1 MIKNKKVK
9 KFISICLCMIL
20 LFGMG
25 VQQTFAEGENS
36 EVEKSEE
43 IIQDEQD
50 VADKNITIDNE
61 QPDNQEENT
70 EVSDTETS
78 QEDSEQQEVLE
89 IRKDE
94 IITSMDEDGNITEI
108 ESENGTLE
116 DEGISLLDG
125 ESSAKIVNFN
135 TKGSAVTEYQ
145 EYGTGYD
152 GYTNGMYGADAAYL
166 GDENGKVKFM
176 LSGVIGLVNPGE
188 VQVVDINQASS
199 LSYYT
204 VSNGRLIHKIT
215 TNITKASYASS
226 LDNGPAPNYL
236 QESGTYYSY
245 DGHYFYTRE
254 NFSKMIDDYNGG
266 TRTNAINAD
275 NPYYNYFQYL
285 PLRSKTAYTTDQLN
299 NVLNSKIAGRT
310 SAMTNMAGTFLNYQN
325 QYGVNALIAIGVA
338 ANESAW
344 GTSNI
349 ARNKNNLFG
358 LNAVDTS
365 PGQSANTYSSVDSC
379 VKTFMETYMSKRYL
393 NPNAGVYAGGYL
405 GNKASGM
412 NVKYAS
418 DPYWGEKNAN
428 IVWMIDKTYS
438 NSEYANYTLAV
449 KDTIGTEH
457 TNLNVRKEASTS
469 STRIHTTKKYS
480 NQSFIVLGNQNG
492 FYKVQSDGALN
503 SERSAI
509 SDSGNYN
516 YDNMYV
522 YVSDSYVK
530 IVLEGKNGN
539 GGNSEEISVPDSLK
553 DVLAYQV
560 SVKNQGW
567 LDSAGNGLTTGEKNL
582 PIEAMKVTVQN
593 LEGVG
598 VEYRAHVSNVGWQDT
613 VNNGEQA
620 GIAGQGNT
628 IEAIQMKLN
637 GENASKYNIYYR
649 TYVEEYG
656 WLDWAKNGELS
667 GTQAYGYAVRGVQI
681 ALLPKGT
688 DIKGDSLTP
697 FKINKINLQYNAYVQ
712 NVGWQNSVGNGEISG
727 TVGKDLRVEAL
738 KVKTEQVGIGVRY
751 RVYEEDKGWQEYSQ
765 DGEISGTVG
774 EDRRIEAVQIELTG
788 NSKDNYDVY
797 YRVHVQDKGWLGW
810 AKNGMI
816 AGTIN
821 YDLKV
826 EAYQVLLVPKGTPEI
841 SNGADASIQKPTSV
855 QYSAHVQN
863 IGWQNYVADGEM
875 AGTTARN
882 LRLEAL
888 KLKLKGQEYSGTI
901 RYSVRVA
908 GLGWQNYVDS
918 NNIAGTVGKDKQL
931 EAIKVELTDDMQ
943 EHYDI
948 YYRVHLS
955 DFGWLG
961 WAKNGA
967 PAGNEGYNK
976 KIEAVQVQLVNKDE
990 NAPGTEENPF
1000 MQREIETSVVYCAHV
1015 QDIGWQSEVKD
1026 GETAGT
1032 VGKSKRLEAFKI
1044 SLEDQNVDGS
1054 IQYRAHVQDIGWQS
1068 YVNADEIAGTVGRK
1082 KAVEAIRIKLTG
1094 ELAEKYDIY
1103 YRVHSANF
1111 GWLGWAKN
1119 GESAGSQGY
1128 SRQAEALEIRLV
1140 EKGKM
1145 APGNTKNCFY
1155 KR

>member
-539 GGNSEEISVPDSLK
+539 GGNSEEISVPDSVK
-553 DVLAYQV
+553 DVLEYEGYVQE
-560 SVKNQGW
+560 NGW
-567 LDSAGNGLTTGEKNL
+567 SDSAKNGQIIGTTGKNL
-582 PIEAMKVTVQN
+582 SLNAIKLNVN
-593 LEGVG
+593 DLDGIG
-598 VEYRAHVSNVGWQDT
+598 IEYRTHISDIGWQDT
-613 VNNGEQA
+613 VKNGEQS
-620 GIAGQGNT
+620 GTAGQSNW
-628 IEAIQMKLN
+628 IEAVQIKLTGN
-637 GENASKYNIYYR
+637 NASNYDIYYR
-649 TYVEEYG
+649 SHVSEIG

-667 GTQAYGYAVRGVQI
+667 GTQGYGYAVQAIQI
-681 ALLPKGT
+681 VLLPKGDT
-688 DIKGDSLTP
+688 APGSTLVP
-697 FKINKINLQYNAYVQ
+697 FKI
-712 NVGWQNSVGNGEISG
+712 G
-727 TVGKDLRVEAL
+727 TVKM
-738 KVKTEQVGIGVRY
+738 Q
-751 RVYEEDKGWQEYSQ
+751 
-765 DGEISGTVG
+765 
-774 EDRRIEAVQIELTG
+774 
-788 NSKDNYDVY
+788 
-797 YRVHVQDKGWLGW
+797 
-810 AKNGMI
+810 
-816 AGTIN
+816 
-821 YDLKV
+821 
-826 EAYQVLLVPKGTPEI
+826 YQ
-841 SNGADASIQKPTSV
+841 
-855 QYSAHVQN
+855 
-863 IGWQNYVADGEM
+863 
-875 AGTTARN
+875 
-882 LRLEAL
+882 
-888 KLKLKGQEYSGTI
+888 
-901 RYSVRVA
+901 
-908 GLGWQNYVDS
+908 
-918 NNIAGTVGKDKQL
+918 
-931 EAIKVELTDDMQ
+931 
-943 EHYDI
+943 
-948 YYRVHLS
+948 
-955 DFGWLG
+955 
-961 WAKNGA
+961 
-967 PAGNEGYNK
+967 
-976 KIEAVQVQLVNKDE
+976 
-990 NAPGTEENPF
+990 
-1000 MQREIETSVVYCAHV
+1000 AHV
-1015 QDIGWQSEVKD
+1015 QDIGWQDWCYD

-1032 VGKSKRLEAFKI
+1032 QTLSKR
-1044 SLEDQNVDGS
+1044 
-1054 IQYRAHVQDIGWQS
+1054 
-1068 YVNADEIAGTVGRK
+1068 
-1082 KAVEAIRIKLTG
+1082 VEAIEIQIVDKIKEEKVQLEIENPSATIKNEKQKVQGWIMTSVPDVKLNVLIDG
-1094 ELAEKYDIY
+1094 EQLDLSNLKRTYRQDVLNNQKGYGNESIYNKTPGFELEVDFSKYTIGTHKIA
-1103 YRVHSANF
+1103 VQAI
-1111 GWLGWAKN
+1111 KN
-1119 GESAGSQGY
+1119 DKVVKKVQKTFEIKKNIFIQKGTYGY
-1128 SRQAEALEIRLV
+1128 SGLKLIGDWRGSELPYYQYGSGPNVFYATFAIHGFEDLWSYDGKELVEIANNFYQRLV
-1140 EKGKM
+1140 NSEDSNLADKWTIYIFPGVNQDGLKTGWTNDGPGRTTIYSQ
-1145 APGNTKNCFY
+1145 APGNQGIDMNRCWQIGNSYTRYTDSRNYNGTTGFQAYEAAYLRNFLINHKSKTGKTVLVDLHGWTQQLIGDSGICSYYRQQFPENDGSAIGRYGTGYLVNWARSTLGARSALIELPSSGVNGHQAVVNKNFSNRY
-1155 KR
+1155 INATLNMLKNI

>member
-1 MIKNKKVK
+1 
-9 KFISICLCMIL
+9 MIL

-70 EVSDTETS
+70 EVSDTEIS

-285 PLRSKTAYTTDQLN
+285 PLRSKTVYTTDQLN

-310 SAMTNMAGTFLNYQN
+310 SAMTNIAGTFLNYQN
-325 QYGVNALIAIGVA
+325 QYGINALIAIGVA

-539 GGNSEEISVPDSLK
+539 GGNSEEISVPDSVK
-553 DVLAYQV
+553 DVLEYEGYVQE
-560 SVKNQGW
+560 NGW
-567 LDSAGNGLTTGEKNL
+567 SDSAKNGQIIGTTGKNL
-582 PIEAMKVTVQN
+582 SLNAIKLNVN
-593 LEGVG
+593 DLDGIG
-598 VEYRAHVSNVGWQDT
+598 IEYRTHISDIGWQDT
-613 VNNGEQA
+613 VKNGEQS
-620 GIAGQGNT
+620 GTAGQSNW
-628 IEAIQMKLN
+628 IEAVQIKLTGN
-637 GENASKYNIYYR
+637 NASNYDIYYR
-649 TYVEEYG
+649 SHVSEIG

-667 GTQAYGYAVRGVQI
+667 GTQGYGYAVQAIQI
-681 ALLPKGT
+681 VLLPKGGT
-688 DIKGDSLTP
+688 APGSTLVP
-697 FKINKINLQYNAYVQ
+697 FKIGTVKMQYQAHVQDIGWQTDVNNGEIAGTVGKNLKVEALNVKSELVKYRAYVQ
-712 NVGWQNSVGNGEISG
+712 NVGWQDFKQN
-727 TVGKDLRVEAL
+727 
-738 KVKTEQVGIGVRY
+738 
-751 RVYEEDKGWQEYSQ
+751 EE
-765 DGEISGTVG
+765 
-774 EDRRIEAVQIELTG
+774 
-788 NSKDNYDVY
+788 
-797 YRVHVQDKGWLGW
+797 
-810 AKNGMI
+810 
-816 AGTIN
+816 
-821 YDLKV
+821 
-826 EAYQVLLVPKGTPEI
+826 
-841 SNGADASIQKPTSV
+841 
-855 QYSAHVQN
+855 
-863 IGWQNYVADGEM
+863 
-875 AGTTARN
+875 
-882 LRLEAL
+882 
-888 KLKLKGQEYSGTI
+888 
-901 RYSVRVA
+901 
-908 GLGWQNYVDS
+908 
-918 NNIAGTVGKDKQL
+918 IAGTVGKNRKIEALKIRLKGQEYAGDIEYSVKIGGEDWQETRNADEIAGTVGQNRRLEAVKIELTGQMKEYYNIYYRVHLSDIGWLDWATNGDPAGNDGYNKKIEAIQIQLVKIGDTAPGSTDNAYLTKGADIIYSAHVQDIGWQKSVENGSISGTTGKNKQM
-931 EAIKVELTDDMQ
+931 EAIKISLDNQSVDGSIRYRAHVQDIGWQDYVVAGKIAGTVGKNKPIEAISIELTGTISKD
-943 EHYDI
+943 YDI
-948 YYRVHLS
+948 YYRVHAQ

-961 WAKNGA
+961 WAKNG
-967 PAGNEGYNK
+967 
-976 KIEAVQVQLVNKDE
+976 E
-990 NAPGTEENPF
+990 N
-1000 MQREIETSVVYCAHV
+1000 
-1015 QDIGWQSEVKD
+1015 
-1026 GETAGT
+1026 
-1032 VGKSKRLEAFKI
+1032 
-1044 SLEDQNVDGS
+1044 
-1054 IQYRAHVQDIGWQS
+1054 
-1068 YVNADEIAGTVGRK
+1068 
-1082 KAVEAIRIKLTG
+1082 
-1094 ELAEKYDIY
+1094 
-1103 YRVHSANF
+1103 
-1111 GWLGWAKN
+1111 
-1119 GESAGSQGY
+1119 AGSQGY
-1128 SRQAEALEIRLV
+1128 AKHVEAIQIQLV
-1140 EKGKM
+1140 KKGES
-1145 APGNTKNCFY
+1145 APGSTDNCFY

>member
-539 GGNSEEISVPDSLK
+539 GGNSEEISVPDSVK
-553 DVLAYQV
+553 DVLEYEGYVQE
-560 SVKNQGW
+560 NGW
-567 LDSAGNGLTTGEKNL
+567 SDSAKNGQIIGTTGKNL
-582 PIEAMKVTVQN
+582 SLNAIKLNVN
-593 LEGVG
+593 DLDGIG
-598 VEYRAHVSNVGWQDT
+598 IEYRTHISDIGWQDT
-613 VNNGEQA
+613 VKNGEQS
-620 GIAGQGNT
+620 GTAGQSNW
-628 IEAIQMKLN
+628 IEAVQIKLTGN
-637 GENASKYNIYYR
+637 NASNYDIYYR
-649 TYVEEYG
+649 SHVSEIG

-667 GTQAYGYAVRGVQI
+667 GTQGYGYAVQAIQI
-681 ALLPKGT
+681 VLLPKGDT
-688 DIKGDSLTP
+688 APGSTLVP
-697 FKINKINLQYNAYVQ
+697 FKI
-712 NVGWQNSVGNGEISG
+712 G
-727 TVGKDLRVEAL
+727 TVKMQYQA
-738 KVKTEQVGIGVRY
+738 
-751 RVYEEDKGWQEYSQ
+751 
-765 DGEISGTVG
+765 
-774 EDRRIEAVQIELTG
+774 
-788 NSKDNYDVY
+788 
-797 YRVHVQDKGWLGW
+797 HVQD
-810 AKNGMI
+810 
-816 AGTIN
+816 
-821 YDLKV
+821 
-826 EAYQVLLVPKGTPEI
+826 
-841 SNGADASIQKPTSV
+841 
-855 QYSAHVQN
+855 
-863 IGWQNYVADGEM
+863 IGWQTEVKNGE
-875 AGTTARN
+875 
-882 LRLEAL
+882 
-888 KLKLKGQEYSGTI
+888 
-901 RYSVRVA
+901 
-908 GLGWQNYVDS
+908 
-918 NNIAGTVGKDKQL
+918 IAGTVGKNLKVEALKIRLKGQEYAGDMEYSVKIGGEDWQETKNSDEIAGTVGQNKRLEAVKIELTGQMKEYYNIYYRVHLSDIGWLDWATNGDPAGNDGYNKKIEAIQIQLVKIGDTAPGSTDNAYLTKGADIIYSAHVQDIGWQKSVENGSISGTTGKNKQM
-931 EAIKVELTDDMQ
+931 EAIKISLDNQSIDGSIRYRAHVQDIGWQDYVVAGKIAGTVGKNKPIEAINIELTGTISKD
-943 EHYDI
+943 YDI
-948 YYRVHLS
+948 YYRVHAQ

-961 WAKNGA
+961 WAKNG
-967 PAGNEGYNK
+967 
-976 KIEAVQVQLVNKDE
+976 E
-990 NAPGTEENPF
+990 N
-1000 MQREIETSVVYCAHV
+1000 
-1015 QDIGWQSEVKD
+1015 
-1026 GETAGT
+1026 
-1032 VGKSKRLEAFKI
+1032 
-1044 SLEDQNVDGS
+1044 
-1054 IQYRAHVQDIGWQS
+1054 
-1068 YVNADEIAGTVGRK
+1068 
-1082 KAVEAIRIKLTG
+1082 
-1094 ELAEKYDIY
+1094 
-1103 YRVHSANF
+1103 
-1111 GWLGWAKN
+1111 
-1119 GESAGSQGY
+1119 AGSQGY
-1128 SRQAEALEIRLV
+1128 AKHVEAIQIQLV
-1140 EKGKM
+1140 KKGES
-1145 APGNTKNCFY
+1145 APGNTNNCFY

>member
-539 GGNSEEISVPDSLK
+539 GGNSEEISVPDSVK
-553 DVLAYQV
+553 DVLEYEGYVQE
-560 SVKNQGW
+560 NGW
-567 LDSAGNGLTTGEKNL
+567 SDSAKNGQIIGTTGKNL
-582 PIEAMKVTVQN
+582 SLNAIKLNVN
-593 LEGVG
+593 DLDGIG
-598 VEYRAHVSNVGWQDT
+598 IEYRTHISDIGWQDT
-613 VNNGEQA
+613 VKNGEQS
-620 GIAGQGNT
+620 GTAGQSNW
-628 IEAIQMKLN
+628 IEAVQIKLTGN
-637 GENASKYNIYYR
+637 NASNYDIYYR
-649 TYVEEYG
+649 SHVSEIG

-667 GTQAYGYAVRGVQI
+667 GTQGYGYAVQAIQI
-681 ALLPKGT
+681 VLLPKGDT
-688 DIKGDSLTP
+688 APGSTLVP
-697 FKINKINLQYNAYVQ
+697 FKIGTVKMQYQAHVQDIGWQTEVKNGEIAGTVGKNLKVEALNVKSEVVKYRAYVQ
-712 NVGWQNSVGNGEISG
+712 NVGWQDFKQNGE
-727 TVGKDLRVEAL
+727 
-738 KVKTEQVGIGVRY
+738 
-751 RVYEEDKGWQEYSQ
+751 
-765 DGEISGTVG
+765 
-774 EDRRIEAVQIELTG
+774 
-788 NSKDNYDVY
+788 
-797 YRVHVQDKGWLGW
+797 
-810 AKNGMI
+810 
-816 AGTIN
+816 
-821 YDLKV
+821 
-826 EAYQVLLVPKGTPEI
+826 
-841 SNGADASIQKPTSV
+841 
-855 QYSAHVQN
+855 
-863 IGWQNYVADGEM
+863 
-875 AGTTARN
+875 
-882 LRLEAL
+882 
-888 KLKLKGQEYSGTI
+888 
-901 RYSVRVA
+901 
-908 GLGWQNYVDS
+908 
-918 NNIAGTVGKDKQL
+918 IAGTVGKNLKVEALKIRLKGQEYAGDIEYSVKIGGEDWQETKNSDEIAGTVGQNKRLEAVKIELTGQMKEYYNIYYRVHLSDIGWLDWATNGDPAGNDGYNKKIEAIQIQLVKIGDTAPGSTDNAYLTKGTDIIYSAHVQDIGWQKSVENGSISGTTGKNKQM
-931 EAIKVELTDDMQ
+931 EAIKISLDNQSIDGSIRYRAHVQDIGWQDYVSAEKIAGTVGKNKPIEAISIELTGTISKD
-943 EHYDI
+943 YDI
-948 YYRVHLS
+948 YYRVHAQ

-961 WAKNGA
+961 WAKNG
-967 PAGNEGYNK
+967 
-976 KIEAVQVQLVNKDE
+976 E
-990 NAPGTEENPF
+990 N
-1000 MQREIETSVVYCAHV
+1000 
-1015 QDIGWQSEVKD
+1015 
-1026 GETAGT
+1026 
-1032 VGKSKRLEAFKI
+1032 
-1044 SLEDQNVDGS
+1044 
-1054 IQYRAHVQDIGWQS
+1054 
-1068 YVNADEIAGTVGRK
+1068 
-1082 KAVEAIRIKLTG
+1082 
-1094 ELAEKYDIY
+1094 
-1103 YRVHSANF
+1103 
-1111 GWLGWAKN
+1111 
-1119 GESAGSQGY
+1119 AGSQGY
-1128 SRQAEALEIRLV
+1128 AKHVEAIQIQLV
-1140 EKGKM
+1140 KKGES
-1145 APGNTKNCFY
+1145 APGNTNNCFY

>member
-539 GGNSEEISVPDSLK
+539 GGNSEEISVPDSVK
-553 DVLAYQV
+553 DVLEYEGYVQE
-560 SVKNQGW
+560 NGW
-567 LDSAGNGLTTGEKNL
+567 SDSAKNGQIIGTTGKNL
-582 PIEAMKVTVQN
+582 SLNAIKLNVN
-593 LEGVG
+593 DLDGIG
-598 VEYRAHVSNVGWQDT
+598 IEYRTHISDIGWQDT
-613 VNNGEQA
+613 VKNGEQS
-620 GIAGQGNT
+620 GTAGQSNW
-628 IEAIQMKLN
+628 IEAVQIKLTGN
-637 GENASKYNIYYR
+637 NASNYDIYYR
-649 TYVEEYG
+649 SHVSEIG

-667 GTQAYGYAVRGVQI
+667 GTQGYGYAVQAIQI
-681 ALLPKGT
+681 VLLPKGDT
-688 DIKGDSLTP
+688 APGSTLVP
-697 FKINKINLQYNAYVQ
+697 FKIGTVKMQYQAHVQDIGWQTEVKNGEIAVTVGKNLKVEALNVKSEVVKYRAYVQ
-712 NVGWQNSVGNGEISG
+712 NVGWQDFKQNGEIAG
-727 TVGKDLRVEAL
+727 TVGKNLRLEAL
-738 KVKTEQVGIGVRY
+738 
-751 RVYEEDKGWQEYSQ
+751 
-765 DGEISGTVG
+765 
-774 EDRRIEAVQIELTG
+774 QIEVADLY
-788 NSKDNYDVY
+788 KDQYDVY

-810 AKNGMI
+810 AKNGET

-821 YDLKV
+821 YDLKI
-826 EAYQVLLVPKGTPEI
+826 EAFQVLLVPQGTPEI
-841 SNGADASIQKPTSV
+841 NNGSDAFLQAPTV
-855 QYSAHVQN
+855 IQYSAHVQD
-863 IGWQNYVADGEM
+863 IGWQTEVKNGE
-875 AGTTARN
+875 
-882 LRLEAL
+882 
-888 KLKLKGQEYSGTI
+888 
-901 RYSVRVA
+901 
-908 GLGWQNYVDS
+908 
-918 NNIAGTVGKDKQL
+918 IAGTVGKNLKVEALKIRLKGQEYAGDIEYSVKIGGEDWQETKNSDEIAGTVGQNKRLEAVKIELTGQMKEYYNIYYRVHLSDIGWLDWATNGDPAGNDGYNKKIEAIQIQLVKIGDTAPGSTDNAYLTKGTDIIYSAHVQDIGWQKSVENGSISGTTGKNKQM
-931 EAIKVELTDDMQ
+931 EAIKISIDNQSIDGSIRFRAHVQDIGWQDYVSAEKIAGTVGKNKPIEAISIELTGTISKD
-943 EHYDI
+943 YDI
-948 YYRVHLS
+948 YYRVHAQ

-961 WAKNGA
+961 WAKNG
-967 PAGNEGYNK
+967 
-976 KIEAVQVQLVNKDE
+976 E
-990 NAPGTEENPF
+990 N
-1000 MQREIETSVVYCAHV
+1000 
-1015 QDIGWQSEVKD
+1015 
-1026 GETAGT
+1026 
-1032 VGKSKRLEAFKI
+1032 
-1044 SLEDQNVDGS
+1044 
-1054 IQYRAHVQDIGWQS
+1054 
-1068 YVNADEIAGTVGRK
+1068 
-1082 KAVEAIRIKLTG
+1082 
-1094 ELAEKYDIY
+1094 
-1103 YRVHSANF
+1103 
-1111 GWLGWAKN
+1111 
-1119 GESAGSQGY
+1119 AGSQGY
-1128 SRQAEALEIRLV
+1128 AKHVEAIQIQLV
-1140 EKGKM
+1140 KKGES
-1145 APGNTKNCFY
+1145 APGNTNNCFY

>member
-539 GGNSEEISVPDSLK
+539 GGNSEEISVPDSVK
-553 DVLAYQV
+553 DVLEYEGYVQE
-560 SVKNQGW
+560 NGW
-567 LDSAGNGLTTGEKNL
+567 SDSAKNGQIIGTTGKNL
-582 PIEAMKVTVQN
+582 SLNAIKLNVN
-593 LEGVG
+593 DLDRVG
-598 VEYRAHVSNVGWQDT
+598 IEYRTHISDIGWQDT
-613 VNNGEQA
+613 VKNGEQS
-620 GIAGQGNT
+620 GTAGQSNW
-628 IEAIQMKLN
+628 IEAVQIKLTGN
-637 GENASKYNIYYR
+637 NASNYDIYYR
-649 TYVEEYG
+649 SHVSEIG

-667 GTQAYGYAVRGVQI
+667 GTQGYGYAVQAIQI
-681 ALLPKGT
+681 VLLPKGDT
-688 DIKGDSLTP
+688 APGSTLVP
-697 FKINKINLQYNAYVQ
+697 FKI
-712 NVGWQNSVGNGEISG
+712 G
-727 TVGKDLRVEAL
+727 TVKMQYQA
-738 KVKTEQVGIGVRY
+738 
-751 RVYEEDKGWQEYSQ
+751 
-765 DGEISGTVG
+765 
-774 EDRRIEAVQIELTG
+774 
-788 NSKDNYDVY
+788 
-797 YRVHVQDKGWLGW
+797 HVQD
-810 AKNGMI
+810 
-816 AGTIN
+816 
-821 YDLKV
+821 
-826 EAYQVLLVPKGTPEI
+826 
-841 SNGADASIQKPTSV
+841 
-855 QYSAHVQN
+855 
-863 IGWQNYVADGEM
+863 IGWQTEVKNGE
-875 AGTTARN
+875 
-882 LRLEAL
+882 
-888 KLKLKGQEYSGTI
+888 
-901 RYSVRVA
+901 
-908 GLGWQNYVDS
+908 
-918 NNIAGTVGKDKQL
+918 IAGTVGKNLKVEALKIRLKGQEYAGDIEYSVKIGGEDWQETKNSDEIAGTVGQNKRLEAVKIELTGQMKEYYNIYYRVHLSDIGWLDWATNGDPAGNDGYNKKIEAIQIQLVKIGDTAPGSTDNAYLTKGADIIYSAHVQDIGWQKSVENGSISGTTGKNKQM
-931 EAIKVELTDDMQ
+931 EAIKISLDNQSIDGSIRYRAHVQDIGWQDYVSAEKIAGTVGKNKPIEAINIELTGTISKD
-943 EHYDI
+943 YDI
-948 YYRVHLS
+948 YYRVHAQ

-961 WAKNGA
+961 WAKNG
-967 PAGNEGYNK
+967 
-976 KIEAVQVQLVNKDE
+976 E
-990 NAPGTEENPF
+990 N
-1000 MQREIETSVVYCAHV
+1000 
-1015 QDIGWQSEVKD
+1015 
-1026 GETAGT
+1026 
-1032 VGKSKRLEAFKI
+1032 
-1044 SLEDQNVDGS
+1044 
-1054 IQYRAHVQDIGWQS
+1054 
-1068 YVNADEIAGTVGRK
+1068 
-1082 KAVEAIRIKLTG
+1082 
-1094 ELAEKYDIY
+1094 
-1103 YRVHSANF
+1103 
-1111 GWLGWAKN
+1111 
-1119 GESAGSQGY
+1119 AGSQGY
-1128 SRQAEALEIRLV
+1128 AKHVEAIQIQLV
-1140 EKGKM
+1140 KKGES
-1145 APGNTKNCFY
+1145 APGNTNNCFY

>member
-539 GGNSEEISVPDSLK
+539 GGNSEEISVPDSVK
-553 DVLAYQV
+553 DVLEYEGYVQE
-560 SVKNQGW
+560 NGW
-567 LDSAGNGLTTGEKNL
+567 SDSAKNGQIIGTTGKNL
-582 PIEAMKVTVQN
+582 SLNAIKLNVN
-593 LEGVG
+593 DLDGIG
-598 VEYRAHVSNVGWQDT
+598 IEYRTHISDIGWQDT
-613 VNNGEQA
+613 VKNGEQS
-620 GIAGQGNT
+620 GTAGQSNW
-628 IEAIQMKLN
+628 IEAVQIKLTGN
-637 GENASKYNIYYR
+637 NASNYDIYYR
-649 TYVEEYG
+649 SHVSEIG

-667 GTQAYGYAVRGVQI
+667 GTQGYGYAVQAIQI
-681 ALLPKGT
+681 VLLPKGDT
-688 DIKGDSLTP
+688 APGSTLVP
-697 FKINKINLQYNAYVQ
+697 FKIGTVKMQYQAHVQDIGWQTEVKNGEIAGTVGKNLKVEALNVKSEVVKYRAYVQ
-712 NVGWQNSVGNGEISG
+712 NVGWQDFKQNGEIAG
-727 TVGKDLRVEAL
+727 TVGQNKRL
-738 KVKTEQVGIGVRY
+738 
-751 RVYEEDKGWQEYSQ
+751 
-765 DGEISGTVG
+765 
-774 EDRRIEAVQIELTG
+774 EAVKIELTG
-788 NSKDNYDVY
+788 QMKEYYNIY
-797 YRVHVQDKGWLGW
+797 YRVHLSDIGWLDW
-810 AKNGMI
+810 ATNGDP
-816 AGTIN
+816 AGNDGYNKKI
-821 YDLKV
+821 
-826 EAYQVLLVPKGTPEI
+826 EAIQIQLVKIGDTAPGSTDNAYLTKGTDI
-841 SNGADASIQKPTSV
+841 I
-855 QYSAHVQN
+855 YSAHVQD
-863 IGWQNYVADGEM
+863 IGWQKSVENGSIS
-875 AGTTARN
+875 GTTGKN
-882 LRLEAL
+882 KQMEAIKISL
-888 KLKLKGQEYSGTI
+888 DNQSIDGSI
-901 RYSVRVA
+901 RYRAHVQDI
-908 GLGWQNYVDS
+908 GWQDYVS
-918 NNIAGTVGKDKQL
+918 AEKIAGTVGKNKPI
-931 EAIKVELTDDMQ
+931 EAISIELTGTISKD
-943 EHYDI
+943 YDI
-948 YYRVHLS
+948 YYRVHAQ

-961 WAKNGA
+961 WAKNG
-967 PAGNEGYNK
+967 
-976 KIEAVQVQLVNKDE
+976 E
-990 NAPGTEENPF
+990 N
-1000 MQREIETSVVYCAHV
+1000 
-1015 QDIGWQSEVKD
+1015 
-1026 GETAGT
+1026 
-1032 VGKSKRLEAFKI
+1032 
-1044 SLEDQNVDGS
+1044 
-1054 IQYRAHVQDIGWQS
+1054 
-1068 YVNADEIAGTVGRK
+1068 
-1082 KAVEAIRIKLTG
+1082 
-1094 ELAEKYDIY
+1094 
-1103 YRVHSANF
+1103 
-1111 GWLGWAKN
+1111 
-1119 GESAGSQGY
+1119 AGSQGY
-1128 SRQAEALEIRLV
+1128 AKHVEAIQIQLV
-1140 EKGKM
+1140 KKGES
-1145 APGNTKNCFY
+1145 APGNTNNCFY

>member
-310 SAMTNMAGTFLNYQN
+310 SAMTNMAGTFWNYQN

-539 GGNSEEISVPDSLK
+539 GGNSEEISVPDSVK
-553 DVLAYQV
+553 DVLEYEGYVQE
-560 SVKNQGW
+560 NGW
-567 LDSAGNGLTTGEKNL
+567 SDSAKNGQIIGTTGKNL
-582 PIEAMKVTVQN
+582 SLNAIKLNVN
-593 LEGVG
+593 DLDGIG
-598 VEYRAHVSNVGWQDT
+598 IEYRTHISDIGWQDT
-613 VNNGEQA
+613 VKNGEQS
-620 GIAGQGNT
+620 GTAGQSNW
-628 IEAIQMKLN
+628 IEAVQIKLTGN
-637 GENASKYNIYYR
+637 NASNYDIYYR
-649 TYVEEYG
+649 SHVSEIG

-667 GTQAYGYAVRGVQI
+667 GTQGYGYAVQAIQI
-681 ALLPKGT
+681 VLLPKGDT
-688 DIKGDSLTP
+688 APGSTLVP
-697 FKINKINLQYNAYVQ
+697 FKI
-712 NVGWQNSVGNGEISG
+712 G
-727 TVGKDLRVEAL
+727 TVKMQYQA
-738 KVKTEQVGIGVRY
+738 
-751 RVYEEDKGWQEYSQ
+751 
-765 DGEISGTVG
+765 
-774 EDRRIEAVQIELTG
+774 
-788 NSKDNYDVY
+788 
-797 YRVHVQDKGWLGW
+797 HVQD
-810 AKNGMI
+810 
-816 AGTIN
+816 
-821 YDLKV
+821 
-826 EAYQVLLVPKGTPEI
+826 
-841 SNGADASIQKPTSV
+841 
-855 QYSAHVQN
+855 
-863 IGWQNYVADGEM
+863 IGWQTEVKNGE
-875 AGTTARN
+875 
-882 LRLEAL
+882 
-888 KLKLKGQEYSGTI
+888 
-901 RYSVRVA
+901 
-908 GLGWQNYVDS
+908 
-918 NNIAGTVGKDKQL
+918 IAGTVGKNLKVEALKIRLKGQEYAGDIEYSVKIGGEDWQETKNSDEIAGTVGQNKRLEAVKIELTGQMKEYYNIYYRVHLSDIGWLDWATNGDPAGNDGYNKKIEAIQIQLVKIGDTAPGSTDNAYLTKGTDIIYSAHVQDIGWQKSVENGSISGTTGKNKQM
-931 EAIKVELTDDMQ
+931 EAIKISLDNQSIDGSIRYRAHVQDIGWQDYVSAEKIAGTVGKNKPIEAISIELTGTISKD
-943 EHYDI
+943 YDI
-948 YYRVHLS
+948 YYRVHAQ

-961 WAKNGA
+961 WAKNG
-967 PAGNEGYNK
+967 
-976 KIEAVQVQLVNKDE
+976 E
-990 NAPGTEENPF
+990 N
-1000 MQREIETSVVYCAHV
+1000 
-1015 QDIGWQSEVKD
+1015 
-1026 GETAGT
+1026 
-1032 VGKSKRLEAFKI
+1032 
-1044 SLEDQNVDGS
+1044 
-1054 IQYRAHVQDIGWQS
+1054 
-1068 YVNADEIAGTVGRK
+1068 
-1082 KAVEAIRIKLTG
+1082 
-1094 ELAEKYDIY
+1094 
-1103 YRVHSANF
+1103 
-1111 GWLGWAKN
+1111 
-1119 GESAGSQGY
+1119 AGSQGY
-1128 SRQAEALEIRLV
+1128 AKHVEAIQIQLV
-1140 EKGKM
+1140 KKGES
-1145 APGNTKNCFY
+1145 APGNTNNCFY

>member
-1 MIKNKKVK
+1 
-9 KFISICLCMIL
+9 MIL

-166 GDENGKVKFM
+166 GYENGKVKFM

-310 SAMTNMAGTFLNYQN
+310 SAMTNIAGTFLNYQN
-325 QYGVNALIAIGVA
+325 QYGINALIAIGVA

-539 GGNSEEISVPDSLK
+539 GGNSEEISVPDSVK
-553 DVLAYQV
+553 DVLEYEGYVQE
-560 SVKNQGW
+560 NGW
-567 LDSAGNGLTTGEKNL
+567 SDSAKNGQIIGTTGKNL
-582 PIEAMKVTVQN
+582 SLNAIKLNVN
-593 LEGVG
+593 DLDGIG
-598 VEYRAHVSNVGWQDT
+598 IEYRTHISDIGWQDT
-613 VNNGEQA
+613 VKNGEQS
-620 GIAGQGNT
+620 GTAGQSNW
-628 IEAIQMKLN
+628 IEAVQIKLTGN
-637 GENASKYNIYYR
+637 NASNYDIYYR
-649 TYVEEYG
+649 SHVSEIG

-667 GTQAYGYAVRGVQI
+667 GTQGYGYAVQAIQI
-681 ALLPKGT
+681 VLLPKGDT
-688 DIKGDSLTP
+688 APGSTLVP
-697 FKINKINLQYNAYVQ
+697 FKI
-712 NVGWQNSVGNGEISG
+712 G
-727 TVGKDLRVEAL
+727 TVKMQYQA
-738 KVKTEQVGIGVRY
+738 
-751 RVYEEDKGWQEYSQ
+751 
-765 DGEISGTVG
+765 
-774 EDRRIEAVQIELTG
+774 
-788 NSKDNYDVY
+788 
-797 YRVHVQDKGWLGW
+797 HVQD
-810 AKNGMI
+810 
-816 AGTIN
+816 
-821 YDLKV
+821 
-826 EAYQVLLVPKGTPEI
+826 
-841 SNGADASIQKPTSV
+841 
-855 QYSAHVQN
+855 
-863 IGWQNYVADGEM
+863 IGWQTEVKNGE
-875 AGTTARN
+875 
-882 LRLEAL
+882 
-888 KLKLKGQEYSGTI
+888 
-901 RYSVRVA
+901 
-908 GLGWQNYVDS
+908 
-918 NNIAGTVGKDKQL
+918 IAGTVGKNLKVEALKIRLKGQEYAGDIEYSVKIGGEDWQETKNSDEIAGTVGQNKRLEAVKIELTGQMKEYYNIYYRVHLSDIGWLDWATNGDPAGNDGYNKKIEAIQIQLVKIGDTAPGSTDNAYLTKGADIIYSAHVQDIGWQKSVENGSISGTTGKNKQM
-931 EAIKVELTDDMQ
+931 EAIKISLDNQSIDGSIRYRAHVQDIGWQDYVVAGKIAGTVGKNKPIEAINIELTGTISKD
-943 EHYDI
+943 YDI
-948 YYRVHLS
+948 YYRVHAQ

-961 WAKNGA
+961 WAKNG
-967 PAGNEGYNK
+967 
-976 KIEAVQVQLVNKDE
+976 E
-990 NAPGTEENPF
+990 N
-1000 MQREIETSVVYCAHV
+1000 
-1015 QDIGWQSEVKD
+1015 
-1026 GETAGT
+1026 
-1032 VGKSKRLEAFKI
+1032 
-1044 SLEDQNVDGS
+1044 
-1054 IQYRAHVQDIGWQS
+1054 
-1068 YVNADEIAGTVGRK
+1068 
-1082 KAVEAIRIKLTG
+1082 
-1094 ELAEKYDIY
+1094 
-1103 YRVHSANF
+1103 
-1111 GWLGWAKN
+1111 
-1119 GESAGSQGY
+1119 AGSQGY
-1128 SRQAEALEIRLV
+1128 AKHVEAIQIQLV
-1140 EKGKM
+1140 KKGES
-1145 APGNTKNCFY
+1145 APGNTNNCFY